1 MAKKHE
7 EEAMRVPLEIINDTS
22 TPTSVRAEIAL
33 QLLNKGVLL
42 NREVPKFT
50 EEQANNLAEQIVFDV
65 RKISPEGQAETM
77 QVGDQELF
85 DIVLKHLL
93 PE

>member
-1 MAKKHE
+1 MPFTKGDQNGK
-7 EEAMRVPLEIINDTS
+7 EEAMRVLLEIINDAS

-33 QLLNKGVLL
+33 RLLNK
-42 NREVPKFT
+42 EVPKFT
-50 EEQANNLAEQIVFDV
+50 EEQANNLAENIVHDV
-65 RKISPEGQAETM
+65 CAINNPEGQPGTM

-85 DIVLKHLL
+85 NIVLKHLL

>member
-1 MAKKHE
+1 MEKKHK
-7 EEAMRVPLEIINDTS
+7 EEAMRVLLEIINDTS

-33 QLLNKGVLL
+33 RLLNK
-42 NREVPKFT
+42 EMPKFT

-65 RKISPEGQAETM
+65 RKINPEGRPETTM

-85 DIVLKHLL
+85 NIVLKHLL